1 MPPPQT
7 PPHLWRGRSAGGWIT
22 LIAGFVVGIPL
33 TLVSGVVLLALVV
46 AAAVVALVVRLIG
59 LAAAWVWF
67 VVQRSRRIPYPFPSP
82 PPVRRRARRVALSGL
97 YLSLVPRTVG
107 GIARLAG
114 WLLAP
119 LALGVS
125 VAGAAF
131 PRWRARPYVAV
142 FRLPDLLRKVVGLG
156 RRRGLLRD
164 GHDARLLGYDEFLA
178 AVFPLLHDFLRWW
191 ADPAAPEPYRPPAS
205 VGGAAAAEAEAARL
219 GLRLGPPVDPLG
231 QPGLAAGAMRRRAV
245 RSLREVFLSQR
256 EIDDL
261 CDPDLDDRADVA
273 VIRVIHRA
281 DAMGLRHW
289 IVQLPSTK
297 SWHPRAGAAPNDL
310 TADLVIGAERQATI
324 TRAAIATMRAAGIA
338 RGEPVLL
345 TGFSLGGMVA
355 AQIALAAAADG
366 FTVTHLVVGGS
377 PLGRFPQP
385 PGVRTLA
392 LEHVLDIVPRID
404 GRENAVDAGPD
415 GLLTVK
421 AAPPLS
427 VGFRLGALH
436 QSTAY
441 ADMAG
446 IVEAR
451 PPDERVAAFLAELAP
466 FLGAGQHVADR
477 AAQRAGDLPPRAS
490 VPIYLR
496 NTVEEGITRQSLR
509 QTVRRISGVIAVDVY
524 QSRSGF
530 ATTVIWNADI
540 LATAL
545 GPWLSNRSRAAVYR
559 GLLSLLGRRGAV
571 GVHLR
576 VQAKRTPGITWEAT
590 LQRTADGR
598 WRETIDI
605 TVDDRAD
612 PAEVARL
619 FPGGTQPV
627 VLVHPPRAFGSIA
640 VMAQPG

>member
-1 MPPPQT
+1 MTPQS
-7 PPHLWRGRSAGGWIT
+7 PPHLWGGRSAAGWAA
-22 LIAGFVVGIPL
+22 LVAGFVVGIPFAL
-33 TLVSGVVLLALVV
+33 AAGVLLLAIGAVAALVG
-46 AAAVVALVVRLIG
+46 LVGRLVGIV
-59 LAAAWVWF
+59 AAWVWF
-67 VVQRSRRIPYPFPSP
+67 AVQRSRRVPYPFPSP

-97 YLSLVPRTVG
+97 YLSLLPRTVG
-107 GIARLAG
+107 GAARLAG
-114 WLLAP
+114 WLLSP
-119 LALGVS
+119 LALGAS
-125 VAGAAF
+125 AAGIIL

-142 FRLPDLLRKVVGLG
+142 FTLPGLLRKVVGLG

-178 AVFPLLHDFLRWW
+178 AAFPALHDFFRWW
-191 ADPAAPEPYRPPAS
+191 ADPDAQGRYRPPA
-205 VGGAAAAEAEAARL
+205 GLGDTTAARL
-219 GLRLGPPVDPLG
+219 GLRLGAPPDPLG

-245 RSLREVFLSQR
+245 RSLREIFLSQR

-273 VIRVIHRA
+273 VIRLVHRV
-281 DAMGLRHW
+281 DETGGRRW

-310 TADLVIGAERQATI
+310 TADLVIGTERQATI
-324 TRAAIATMRAAGIA
+324 TRAAVATMRAAGIA
-338 RGEPVLL
+338 AGEPVLL

-377 PLGRFPQP
+377 PLGRFRLPASIHA
-385 PGVRTLA
+385 LS

-404 GRENAVDAGPD
+404 GRENVVSRGHA

-421 AAPPLS
+421 AAPPLT

-441 ADMAG
+441 ADTAAV
-446 IVEAR
+446 VEAR
-451 PPDERVAAFLAELAP
+451 PPDARVASFLAELAP
-466 FLGAGQHVADR
+466 FLGAGQHVDDR
-477 AAQRAGDLPPRAS
+477 AAVRAGDLPPRAS
-490 VPIYLR
+490 VPLYLR
-496 NTVEEGITRQSLR
+496 STVEEGITRQSLR
-509 QTVRRISGVIAVDVY
+509 QTVRRIAGVIAVDVY

-530 ATTVIWNADI
+530 ATTVIWNADV
-540 LATAL
+540 LAVAL
-545 GPWLSNRSRAAVYR
+545 GPWLSRRSRSAVYR

-605 TVDDRAD
+605 TVDDRAE
-612 PAEVARL
+612 PGEVARL
-619 FPGGTQPV
+619 FPGDTQPV
-627 VLVHPPRAFGSIA
+627 VLLHPPDAFGSVVGVA
-640 VMAQPG
+640 LPR

>member
-1 MPPPQT
+1 MTPQSPPQ
-7 PPHLWRGRSAGGWIT
+7 LWRGRSAGGWAA
-22 LIAGFVVGIPL
+22 LLAGLVVGAPL
-33 TLVSGVVLLALVV
+33 TLVVGVVLLALGAV
-46 AAAVVALVVRLIG
+46 AAVVGTAGWLVG
-59 LAAAWVWF
+59 MAAAWVWY
-67 VVQRSRRIPYPFPSP
+67 VVQRARRVPYPFPSP
-82 PPVRRRARRVALSGL
+82 PPTRRRARRIALSGL

-107 GIARLAG
+107 GAARLAG

-119 LALGVS
+119 LALGAG
-125 VAGAAF
+125 VAGLVF
-131 PRWRARPYVAV
+131 PRWRARPYLAV
-142 FRLPDLLRKVVGLG
+142 FTLPGLLRKVVGLG

-178 AVFPLLHDFLRWW
+178 QAFPLLHDFFTWW
-191 ADPAAPEPYRPPAS
+191 ADPDSRAPYRPPATMADS
-205 VGGAAAAEAEAARL
+205 TAARL
-219 GLRLGPPVDPLG
+219 GLRLGPAPDPLG
-231 QPGLAAGAMRRRAV
+231 APGLAAGAMRRRAV

-273 VIRVIHRA
+273 VIRVISRVEES
-281 DAMGLRHW
+281 GRRRW

-310 TADLVIGAERQATI
+310 TADLVIGTERQATI
-324 TRAAIATMRAAGIA
+324 TRAAIATMRAAGI
-338 RGEPVLL
+338 RTGEPVLL

-355 AQIALAAAADG
+355 AQIAVSAAADG
-366 FTVTHLVVGGS
+366 FAVTHLVVGGS
-377 PLGRFPQP
+377 PLGRFRLPS
-385 PGVRTLA
+385 GVHALS

-404 GRENAVDAGPD
+404 GRDNAVSSAAG

-421 AAPPLS
+421 ARPPLT

-441 ADMAG
+441 ADTAAV
-446 IVEAR
+446 VEAR
-451 PPDERVAAFLAELAP
+451 PPDERVAAFLRELAP
-466 FLGAGQHVADR
+466 FLGPGQLVDDR
-477 AAQRAGDLPPRAS
+477 AALRAGDLPPRAA
-490 VPIYLR
+490 VPLYLR
-496 NTVEEGITRQSLR
+496 STVEEGITRLSLR
-509 QTVRRISGVIAVDVY
+509 QTVRRIPGVIAVDVY

-545 GPWLSNRSRAAVYR
+545 APWPSRRGRAAVYR

-590 LQRTADGR
+590 LQRAADGR

-605 TVDDRAD
+605 TIDDRAD

-619 FPGGTQPV
+619 FPGGTAPIE
-627 VLVHPPRAFGSIA
+627 LLHPPRAFGPVVGVAS
-640 VMAQPG
+640 PR

>member
-1 MPPPQT
+1 MPPQS
-7 PPHLWRGRSAGGWIT
+7 PPHLWRGRSAGGWAA
-22 LIAGFVVGIPL
+22 LIAGFVVGVPL
-33 TLVSGVVLLALVV
+33 TFAAGLILLVLGA
-46 AAAVVALVVRLIG
+46 AAAVIGLLGRLVG

-67 VVQRSRRIPYPFPSP
+67 VVQRARRVPYPFPSP
-82 PPVRRRARRVALSGL
+82 PPTRRRARRVALSGL
-97 YLSLVPRTVG
+97 YLSLVPRTIG
-107 GIARLAG
+107 GAARLAG

-119 LALGVS
+119 LALGAS
-125 VAGAAF
+125 VAGIAF
-131 PRWRARPYVAV
+131 PRWRARPYLAV
-142 FRLPDLLRKVVGLG
+142 FTLPELLSKVVGLG

-164 GHDARLLGYDEFLA
+164 GHDARLFGYDEFLA
-178 AVFPLLHDFLRWW
+178 AAFPLLHDFFGWW
-191 ADPAAPEPYRPPAS
+191 ADPDAPAHYRPPAS
-205 VGGAAAAEAEAARL
+205 LGDTASARL
-219 GLRLGPPVDPLG
+219 GLRLGPAPDPLG

-245 RSLREVFLSQR
+245 RSLREIFLSQR

-261 CDPDLDDRADVA
+261 CDPDLDDRSDVA
-273 VIRVIHRA
+273 VIRLVHRRDEA
-281 DAMGLRHW
+281 GVRRW

-310 TADLVIGAERQATI
+310 TADLVIGTERQATI
-324 TRAAIATMRAAGIA
+324 TRAAIATMRAAGI
-338 RGEPVLL
+338 GPDEPVLL

-366 FTVTHLVVGGS
+366 FTVTHLVVAGS
-377 PLGRFPQP
+377 PLGRFPHP
-385 PGVRTLA
+385 PGVRTLS

-404 GRENAVDAGPD
+404 GRENPVDAGPD

-421 AAPPLS
+421 AGPPLT

-441 ADMAG
+441 ADTAAE
-446 IVEAR
+446 VEAR
-451 PPDERVAAFLAELAP
+451 PPDGRVAAFLDGLAP
-466 FLGAGQHVADR
+466 FLGPGQVVDDR
-477 AAQRAGDLPPRAS
+477 AAVRAGDLPPRAS
-490 VPIYLR
+490 VPLYLR
-496 NTVEEGITRQSLR
+496 STVEEGITRQSLR
-509 QTVRRISGVIAVDVY
+509 LTVRRIPGVVAVDVY

-540 LATAL
+540 LSRDLA
-545 GPWLSNRSRAAVYR
+545 PWLSRRGRAAVYR

-576 VQAKRTPGITWEAT
+576 VQAKRTPGVTWEAT

-612 PAEVARL
+612 PVAVVRL

-627 VLVHPPRAFGSIA
+627 VLIHPPSAFGEIVGVA
-640 VMAQPG
+640 LPR

>member
-1 MPPPQT
+1 MPPSSS
-7 PPHLWRGRSAGGWIT
+7 PPHLWRGRSAGGWVA

-33 TLVSGVVLLALVV
+33 TLVTGVVLLALAVVV
-46 AAAVVALVVRLIG
+46 AVAALVVRLIG
-59 LAAAWVWF
+59 LAAAWIWF

-82 PPVRRRARRVALSGL
+82 PPVHRRARRVALSGL

-125 VAGAAF
+125 VAGVVF

-178 AVFPLLHDFLRWW
+178 AAFPLLHDFLRWW
-191 ADPAAPEPYRPPAS
+191 TDPEAPQPYRPPAS
-205 VGGAAAAEAEAARL
+205 LGDAAAVEAARL

-261 CDPDLDDRADVA
+261 CDPDLDDRADVG
-273 VIRVIHRA
+273 VIRVIHRV
-281 DAMGLRHW
+281 DAAGLRHW
-289 IVQLPSTK
+289 IMQLPSTK

-310 TADLVIGAERQATI
+310 TADLVIGAEQRATI
-324 TRAAIATMRAAGIA
+324 TRAGIATMRAAGIA

-355 AQIALAAAADG
+355 AQIALAAAAEG
-366 FTVTHLVVGGS
+366 FTVTHLVVAGS
-377 PLGRFPQP
+377 PLGRFARP

-421 AAPPLS
+421 ARPPLS

-441 ADMAG
+441 ADTAG

-451 PPDERVAAFLAELAP
+451 PPDARVAAFLAELAP
-466 FLGAGQHVADR
+466 FLGAGQHVDDR
-477 AAQRAGDLPPRAS
+477 AALRAGDLPPRAS
-490 VPIYLR
+490 VPVYLR

-590 LQRTADGR
+590 LQRMADGR